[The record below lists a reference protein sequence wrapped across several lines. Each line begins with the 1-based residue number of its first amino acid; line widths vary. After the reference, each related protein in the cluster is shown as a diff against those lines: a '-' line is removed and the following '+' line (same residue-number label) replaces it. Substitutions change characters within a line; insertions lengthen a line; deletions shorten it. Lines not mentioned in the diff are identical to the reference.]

1 MFTSCSIL
9 IGEEEFTADNVF
21 ESIVID
27 LIGFFFMK
35 SIKKRLIT
43 GEHPNFIILPLILL
57 VEWAFLIYFL
67 IYKPYDFFILL
78 VLVFLP
84 KLKEVFQGLV
94 YRFKHIKGGHTS
106 EQKKEFKDANVP
118 EEIPAV
124 NTVKKQTQQRTS
136 TATKRKSAK
145 PKKSA
150 TEAKPNIPKNTANS
164 VIEVK
169 QTEEK
174 RKIQKETYKAEI
186 AQKKAA
192 LEQLETD
199 IAEKKTQSDSLGS
212 DAMAIMQKAK
222 IDNEIKALKLQIDA
236 AKNVIMQLK
245 NKNLS
250 EE

>member
-9 IGEEEFTADNVF
+9 IGEEEFTAGNVF

-150 TEAKPNIPKNTANS
+150 NS

-236 AKNVIMQLK
+236 AKNVIMQLE